1 MMRNDNL
8 RAFFDPANIA
18 VVGASAELTRAGGRV
33 LAALAA
39 AGYPGQIYPVHPTQT
54 EINGMTCHA
63 SVGAIPDRVDLAVL
77 CVPADRVPDVM
88 RQCGQAGV
96 KGAVVFADGFRDPVL
111 KAAFDAA
118 LADAKAA
125 SGLRVIGPN
134 TVGIRNSHSRAYPT
148 FSSAAESSPMPGPVA
163 TIAQSGGLSGV
174 YGVTSLRRRGLG
186 PYCVIDTGNEFDVDI
201 SELVDYVADEP
212 GVTVISIIVEGARD
226 GRRMMAAVRRAR
238 ANGKAVVFLKT
249 GRSSAALDQV
259 ATHTGALVGSAAM
272 FDAAM
277 RAAGAVVAQDE
288 GELLDAVTLHAYGKV
303 PKGRRLGAVTPSGG
317 YAILTLD
324 AVERYGMTMP
334 GPVVDPTP
342 EQRAEVKLG
351 VFGNPFDMSS
361 TISSGPRGLET
372 SLLWMASQP
381 NVDAILLW
389 QAAILDT
396 PAAQPRVL
404 AALTEMVKHTDKPV
418 FCCGLSTPEIQA
430 KLREIGVLW
439 FDEPTRLVR
448 ALSVVA
454 PEAPPA
460 PPPAPAKHAADPR
473 KIISGAAARSALTG
487 VPHVAS
493 VIVADAA
500 GALKAMEDL
509 GADKAILKVES
520 ERIAHKTELGLVS
533 SPFATHEIA
542 AEIARLTAIR
552 ATTEDPTAPLILQ
565 PFVKGTELALG
576 AFTDPVFGPCVM
588 VALGGIFLEV
598 MRDTVFAP
606 APVSE
611 DEARAM
617 ILRLKAAAVLQGA
630 RGRPPADIAAAAHAL
645 AALSRFIAD
654 NADRYAEI
662 DVNPL
667 IVRPDGQGAV
677 AVDAVLVEK
686 T

>member
-1 MMRNDNL
+1 MRNDNL
-8 RAFFDPANIA
+8 RAFFDPASIA
-18 VVGASAELTRAGGRV
+18 VIGASAETSRAGGRV

-39 AGYPGQIYPVHPTQT
+39 AGYPGKIYPVHPSQT
-54 EINGMTCHA
+54 EINGLTCYA
-63 SVGAIPDRVDLAVL
+63 AIGAIPDRVDLAVL
-77 CVPADRVPDVM
+77 CVPAERVPDVM
-88 RQCGQAGV
+88 RQCGAAGV
-96 KGAVVFADGFRDPVL
+96 KGAVVFADGFRDPAL
-111 KAAFDAA
+111 RAQFDAA
-118 LADAKAA
+118 LAEAKAA
-125 SGLRVIGPN
+125 SGLRIVGPN

-148 FSSAAESSPMPGPVA
+148 FSSAAEDSPLPGPVA

-186 PYCVIDTGNEFDVDI
+186 PYCVVDTGNEFDVDI

-226 GRRMMAAVRRAR
+226 GRRLMEAVRRAR

-249 GRSSAALDQV
+249 GRSAAALDQV

-277 RAAGAVVAQDE
+277 LAAGAVVAKDE
-288 GELLDAVTLHAYGKV
+288 GELLDAVVLHAFGKV
-303 PKGRRLGAVTPSGG
+303 PKGRRLGAVSPSGG

-324 AVERYGMTMP
+324 AVERYGMEMP
-334 GPVVDPTP
+334 PALVDPTP
-342 EQRAEVKLG
+342 AQRAEVKLG

-361 TISSGPRGLET
+361 TISAGPRGLET
-372 SLLWMASQP
+372 SLLWMAYQP

-396 PAAQPRVL
+396 PTNHAKVL
-404 AALTEMVKHTDKPV
+404 AALTVLVRHTDKPV
-418 FCCGLSTPEIQA
+418 FCCGLSSPDIQA
-430 KLREIGVLW
+430 KLRDIGVLW

-454 PEAPPA
+454 PAPEPA
-460 PPPAPAKHAADPR
+460 VPKTARATRTRA
-473 KIISGAAARSALTG
+473 IISGAAARAALAG
-487 VPHVAS
+487 LPHVPS
-493 VIVADAA
+493 VVVTDTA
-500 GALKAMEDL
+500 GALQAMADL
-509 GADKAILKVES
+509 GADTAVLKVES

-533 SPFATHEIA
+533 APLRPGDIE

-552 ATTEDPTAPLILQ
+552 ATTEDPGAALILQ

-598 MRDTVFAP
+598 MKDTVFAP
-606 APVSE
+606 APVTKA
-611 DEARAM
+611 EARAM
-617 ILRLKAAAVLQGA
+617 VLRLKAVAVLQGA
-630 RGRPPADIAAAAHAL
+630 RGKPPADIDAVADAL
-645 AALSRFIAD
+645 ASLSRFITDHAD
-654 NADRYAEI
+654 TYAEI

-667 IVRPDGQGAV
+667 IVRPQGQGAV
-677 AVDAVLVEK
+677 AVDAVLVVK
-686 T
+686 

>member
-1 MMRNDNL
+1 MRNDNL

-18 VVGASAELTRAGGRV
+18 VVGASAETTRAGGRV

-39 AGYPGQIYPVHPTQT
+39 AGYPGKIYPVHPTQT
-54 EINGMTCHA
+54 EISGLTA
-63 SVGAIPDRVDLAVL
+63 YSSIGAIPDKVDLAVL

-88 RQCGQAGV
+88 RHCGAAGV
-96 KGAVVFADGFRDPVL
+96 RGAVVFADGFRDPVL
-111 KAAFDAA
+111 KAEFDAA
-118 LADAKAA
+118 LKDAKAA
-125 SGLRVIGPN
+125 SGLRIIGPN

-174 YGVTSLRRRGLG
+174 YGVTSLRRMGLG

-277 RAAGAVVAQDE
+277 RAAGAVVARDE
-288 GELLDAVTLHAYGKV
+288 GELLDAVTLHAFGKV
-303 PKGRRLGAVTPSGG
+303 PKGRRLGAVSPSGG

-334 GPVVDPTP
+334 APTIDPTP

-460 PPPAPAKHAADPR
+460 PPPAPAKHGTDHR
-473 KIISGAAARSALTG
+473 KVISGAAARAALTG

-493 VIVADAA
+493 ITVADAA
-500 GALKAMEDL
+500 GALQAMEDL
-509 GADKAILKVES
+509 GADKVILKVES

-533 SPFATHEIA
+533 APLASHEIA
-542 AEIARLTAIR
+542 TEVARLTAIR
-552 ATTEDPTAPLILQ
+552 ATTEDPGAPLILQ

-606 APVSE
+606 APVTE
-611 DEARAM
+611 DEARSM

-630 RGRPPADIAAAAHAL
+630 RGRPPADIGAASQAL

-654 NADRYAEI
+654 NGDRYAEI

-667 IVRPDGQGAV
+667 IVRTDGQGAV

-686 T
+686 G